1 MAKSLPRP
9 EKGQPVSSEYIER
22 LVRRLETDQPLKPLQ
37 EFLVDEP
44 ATINRTFDPNTATL
58 AEVAAL
64 LAILIRD
71 LQGE

>member
-9 EKGQPVSSEYIER
+9 EKGRPVSSEYIER

-44 ATINRTFDPNTATL
+44 AQISRTFDPNTTTL
-58 AEVAAL
+58 SEVAAL

>member
-9 EKGQPVSSEYIER
+9 QKGQQVSSDYIER

-37 EFLVDEP
+37 EFLVEEP
-44 ATINRTFDPNTATL
+44 TTVSRTFDPNTATL
-58 AEVAAL
+58 AEVAAM

>member
-44 ATINRTFDPNTATL
+44 AAINRTFDPNTATL
-58 AEVAAL
+58 AEVAAM

>member
-9 EKGQPVSSEYIER
+9 AKGQPVSSEYMER

-37 EFLVDEP
+37 ELLVDEP
-44 ATINRTFDPNTATL
+44 AAINRTFDPNTATL